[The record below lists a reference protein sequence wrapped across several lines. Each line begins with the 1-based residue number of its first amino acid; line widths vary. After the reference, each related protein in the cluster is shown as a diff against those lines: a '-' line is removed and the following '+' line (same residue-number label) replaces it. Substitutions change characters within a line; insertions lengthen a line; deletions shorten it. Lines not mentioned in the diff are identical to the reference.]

1 MITCYFGLPGS
12 GKTCLAT
19 SICQKFIRNIARE
32 IALNNALGGNAN
44 ESHYKKVFTN
54 FHCDNCYKIKF
65 EELGVYNF
73 DNCLIVLDEITLDA
87 DNRDFKQ
94 FKKSSKYFFSMHRHY
109 DCDIIYCTQDWQ
121 NVDKKIRDNTY
132 NLFYI
137 RPLFDH
143 FPILKKIFPIT
154 VIRTIYRQL
163 VINEMTNEIQN
174 GYRFPTFIEKLFC
187 RTTRLLWRPSWYEYF
202 DTKEKTIELKTKDF
216 EKWKREESNPP
227 PYITSSS

>member
-1 MITCYFGLPGS
+1 MITCFFGLPGS

-19 SICQKFIRNIARE
+19 SQAQKFIRKIANE
-32 IALNNALGGNAN
+32 IAIDKLLEIEKN
-44 ESHYKKVFTN
+44 ESEYKKVFTN
-54 FHCDNCYKIKF
+54 FYCEGCYKIKF

-87 DNRDFKQ
+87 DNRDFKN

-121 NVDKKIRDNTY
+121 GVDKKIRDNTY

-143 FPILKKIFPIT
+143 FSLLKRLFPIT

-163 VINEMTNEIQN
+163 VINEYTNEIQN

-187 RTTRLLWRPSWYEYF
+187 HTTRLLWRPNWYEYF
-202 DTKEKTIELKTKDF
+202 DTKEKPNALTSKTF
-216 EKWKREESNPP
+216 EKWEKLHQ
-227 PYITSSS
+227 